1 MSPLDSNDSN
11 PPNPPPRLKYKP
23 RNPTR
28 RSEAERSESLPNAV
42 ERNPLEAGFRGRG
55 GRRRGRGS
63 FRGGFRDLRD
73 ENPDR
78 QRIRTPAGPAT
89 GFLSGPTVEEAIA
102 TKGNRGGRA
111 RRARGRLLIA
121 AEELSTRSG
130 TNTTAASGGTSKK
143 SGRIK
148 EEGKTSTTKGKE
160 SATLQESE
168 DEIDV
173 YNGDADEEGG
183 IDVDHIA
190 SVNLVS
196 DDEEEDSLRQPRQ
209 IAGARFQRYAA
220 HGMNPVRVERSEHIS
235 R

>member
-1 MSPLDSNDSN
+1 MSPVDSNDSN
-11 PPNPPPRLKYKP
+11 PPNPPRLKYKP

-28 RSEAERSESLPNAV
+28 RSEAERSELPPNVV
-42 ERNPLEAGFRGRG
+42 ERNTVEAGFRGRG

-73 ENPDR
+73 ENPNR

-89 GFLSGPTVEEAIA
+89 GFLSGPTLEEAIA

-111 RRARGRLLIA
+111 RRARGRLLAA
-121 AEELSTRSG
+121 AEDLSARVATSAAG
-130 TNTTAASGGTSKK
+130 ASGGTSKK

-148 EEGKTSTTKGKE
+148 QEGKTSTTKGKE
-160 SATLQESE
+160 LVTLQESE

-173 YNGDADEEGG
+173 YDGDADEEGG
-183 IDVDHIA
+183 IDVDNIA

-196 DDEEEDSLRQPRQ
+196 DDEEDSLGPSGQVASSRSRK
-209 IAGARFQRYAA
+209 YAA
-220 HGMNPVRVERSEHIS
+220 RGMNPVRVERNEHIS